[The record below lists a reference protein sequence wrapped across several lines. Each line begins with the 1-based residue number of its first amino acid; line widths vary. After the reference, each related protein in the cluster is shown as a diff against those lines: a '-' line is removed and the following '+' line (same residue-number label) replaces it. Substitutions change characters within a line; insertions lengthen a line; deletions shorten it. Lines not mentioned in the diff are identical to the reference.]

1 MKKPRSE
8 IGSLDIKSI
17 LVTLNEHKIPLVLV
31 LKTFFVL
38 FFVCVFVC
46 LFVCLFFSFYGKRFS
61 LKTESKIEL

>member
-17 LVTLNEHKIPLVLV
+17 LVTLNEDKIPLVLV
-31 LKTFFVL
+31 LKTFFVFCFL
-38 FFVCVFVC
+38 FVC

-61 LKTESKIEL
+61 SKTESKIEL